1 MRRLTV
7 EDVVMVLSPSQTT
20 KLESLVRMPSTSN
33 KNKALASMSVPPI
46 FFEILCGLLLS
57 SYLPIL
63 HPGPQG
69 IGEMPSSPDPR
80 PPIFFEILCGLLL
93 SSSANKS
100 DRDGLGHVLPFSIP
114 ACQGRPPI
122 FFEISGCIARFF
134 RNPLRPWWPLFVLW
148 RASSRGRPFE
158 GFPDAS
164 PGVLQGTRIKATK
177 GGVCIEEL
185 QK

>member
-1 MRRLTV
+1 
-7 EDVVMVLSPSQTT
+7 
-20 KLESLVRMPSTSN
+20 
-33 KNKALASMSVPPI
+33 
-46 FFEILCGLLLS
+46 
-57 SYLPIL
+57 
-63 HPGPQG
+63 
-69 IGEMPSSPDPR
+69 MPSSPDPS
-80 PPIFFEILCGLLL
+80 PPTFFEILCGLLL

-177 GGVCIEEL
+177 GGVCIERTSEIMWKSINGPL
-185 QK
+185 QDLWLTRAGGVRPVGTPLYPCRRLARYANKGHQGWCLY

>member
-1 MRRLTV
+1 MTMACPLRVSDLRPALAKRR
-7 EDVVMVLSPSQTT
+7 SPSPRYPCAT
-20 KLESLVRMPSTSN
+20 P
-33 KNKALASMSVPPI
+33 AL
-46 FFEILCGLLLS
+46 
-57 SYLPIL
+57 
-63 HPGPQG
+63 
-69 IGEMPSSPDPR
+69 
-80 PPIFFEILCGLLL
+80 
-93 SSSANKS
+93 KS

>member
-1 MRRLTV
+1 MLVCGCVRESSHRQ
-7 EDVVMVLSPSQTT
+7 PS
-20 KLESLVRMPSTSN
+20 
-33 KNKALASMSVPPI
+33 
-46 FFEILCGLLLS
+46 LS
-57 SYLPIL
+57 SRPPPLLDPHICG
-63 HPGPQG
+63 HVFPFSIPDPQG

>member
-1 MRRLTV
+1 MYLARRLA
-7 EDVVMVLSPSQTT
+7 MHP
-20 KLESLVRMPSTSN
+20 ESLRRACLVRMPSTSN
-33 KNKALASMSVPPI
+33 KNKALASMSV
-46 FFEILCGLLLS
+46 
-57 SYLPIL
+57 
-63 HPGPQG
+63 
-69 IGEMPSSPDPR
+69 

>member
-1 MRRLTV
+1 
-7 EDVVMVLSPSQTT
+7 
-20 KLESLVRMPSTSN
+20 MPSSPDPR
-33 KNKALASMSVPPI
+33 PPI

-69 IGEMPSSPDPR
+69 IGKMPSSPDPR

>member
-1 MRRLTV
+1 MSETKF
-7 EDVVMVLSPSQTT
+7 PSQTT

-33 KNKALASMSVPPI
+33 KNKALDSMSVPPI
-46 FFEILCGLLLS
+46 FFEILCGLLLA

-69 IGEMPSSPDPR
+69 IGEMPSAPDPR

-114 ACQGRPPI
+114 ACQGR
-122 FFEISGCIARFF
+122 
-134 RNPLRPWWPLFVLW
+134 
-148 RASSRGRPFE
+148 
-158 GFPDAS
+158 
-164 PGVLQGTRIKATK
+164 
-177 GGVCIEEL
+177 
-185 QK
+185 